1 MPLKECPENWE
12 MEWTRTGASAH
23 REFISQPGD
32 DPAGLAPKP
41 GEKHRLWDA
50 LTVHSV
56 KFRGLGKP
64 GFDALGNVTFESWRI
79 IVDYSLEYKRP
90 GRKDGPR
97 VSWEYSCQVLETSG
111 GRVWADTLK
120 KIARDDVVTATFY
133 PMMNVTIDMVMADP
147 PWSSIQALVGK
158 INTSAWLVYD
168 IPIKGAEPKV
178 ILNVEAETLLFEG
191 AQVTAE
197 YNFDTSSW
205 DTRLTYKFVWRPQS
219 HNLAWRDPEYKLNGD
234 GEIQY
239 YQGVD
244 AGKSNFTTNHALV
257 NRPVFEDDY
266 DSVHPGVGGWAH
278 LTPELYLTGDFA
290 ALIPPP

>member
-97 VSWEYSCQVLETSG
+97 VSWEYSCEALQTAG
-111 GRVWADTLK
+111 GRVWADTHK
-120 KIARDDVVTATFY
+120 KIDPQDLTAVTFH
-133 PMMNVTIDMVMADP
+133 PMMNVTIDVVMPDP
-147 PWSSIQALVGK
+147 PWGDIAALTGK
-158 INTSAWLVYD
+158 INASAWVVYD
-168 IPIKGAEPKV
+168 IPIKGKDPKV
-178 ILNVEAETLLFEG
+178 ILDVEAETLLFEG

-197 YNFDTSSW
+197 YNFETESW

-219 HNLAWRDPEYKLNGD
+219 QNLAWRNPLYELDEENN
-234 GEIQY
+234 IQY
-239 YQGVD
+239 YQG
-244 AGKSNFTTNHALV
+244 KWPALP
-257 NRPVFEDDY
+257 NYRRDSTLWNTPVFEEGAA
-266 DSVHPGVGGWAH
+266 GVPAWAA
-278 LTPELYLTGDFA
+278 TDPPTYETGDFA
-290 ALIPPP
+290 PLLPLP

>member
-1 MPLKECPENWE
+1 MAVKECPEAWE
-12 MEWTRTGASAH
+12 MKFTRAGASAH
-23 REFISQPGD
+23 RELICD
-32 DPAGLAPKP
+32 DWKTAYTDAPKP
-41 GEKHRLWDA
+41 GEKYTGFEL
-50 LTVHSV
+50 LTVDSV
-56 KFRGLGKP
+56 QFRGLGKP
-64 GFDALGNVTFESWRI
+64 QIGPMGVPIFERARI
-79 IVDYSLEYKRP
+79 IVDYTLEYKKP